1 LIGDLYALDRFVRSA
16 SKKVTASIVLV
27 KANPYATG
35 PINYWVELDQKA
47 AKLFEKIKTAGI
59 IFLSSQKPLKLWYND
74 LLFELSHTAPKRV

>member
-1 LIGDLYALDRFVRSA
+1 
-16 SKKVTASIVLV
+16 VLL